1 MPNWCNNFITFWSD
15 GTPEGNA
22 GLKDLNNKI
31 LYVSNLVN
39 EWEKMKLFKSIQNCF
54 SSYCVWECYLAEYG
68 YGLKIDTEQ
77 RGYITFCDEIDPE
90 HDEHFSIEC
99 EDAWAPNI
107 GFWNYLLNYAYAG
120 HITFTYMASEP
131 GMCVYSTNDPS
142 VLPRYSGHI
151 VTENLEQLKEFD
163 KIWDNSYNP
172 LFQYLIPNNVFG
184 NTELFPTCIKRDV
197 NGRTMY
203 DKNGRAIFENRL
215 MPSAPSLELYCLEGD
230 EDEILGVIDEY
241 KTLSPNATINN
252 LENEFKNK
260 DNAKCVN
267 FYPWELDEVED
278 CIGCE
283 KHARALVRNIINGDN
298 HEVTEEGYGIVQPIT
313 ANFMYYNGGNNNE

>member
-22 GLKDLNNKI
+22 GLKDLNAKI
-31 LYVSNLVN
+31 LYVSNLIN
-39 EWEKMKLFKSIQNCF
+39 EWKKMKLFESIENCF

-68 YGLKIDTEQ
+68 YGLKIATEQ

-99 EDAWAPNI
+99 EDAWSPNL
-107 GFWNYLLNYAYAG
+107 GFWYYLLQYAYSG
-120 HITFTYMASEP
+120 HITFTYQASEP
-131 GMCVYSTNDPS
+131 GMCSYSTNDPCI
-142 VLPRYSGHI
+142 LPRYSGYV

-163 KIWDNSYNP
+163 KIWDNSYNQ
-172 LFQYLIPNNVFG
+172 LFQYLIPGNVFG
-184 NTELFPTCIKRDV
+184 NTKLFSKYIKHDENFR
-197 NGRTMY
+197 RMY
-203 DKNGRAIFENRL
+203 DENHKLIVEDRL

-230 EDEILGVIDEY
+230 EDEVLATLEEY

-252 LENEFKNK
+252 LEDEFKNK
-260 DNAKCVN
+260 DNASCIY
-267 FYPWELDEVED
+267 FYPWELVEVEEHVE
-278 CIGCE
+278 CE
-283 KHARALVRNIINGDN
+283 KYSRTLIKNFMNEET
-298 HEVTEEGYGIVQPIT
+298 HEVTEEEYGMIQPIT